1 MREDLLWKKRAEQDV
16 KKRCEGSRMA
26 AGSRNK
32 GENENSGRL
41 CQTVMEATV
50 AIEQGGGLEDQT
62 DREQERGEG
71 EREDAEREDAERDN
85 ARSSSE
91 QEREKNFPPSA
102 HSKLLDAAE
111 EREAESR
118 ANVQRSPLPSPFHA
132 SAMFQYQR
140 SSSFLLFLVILV
152 LSLWLFSLS
161 I

>member
-16 KKRCEGSRMA
+16 KKRCEGSGMA
-26 AGSRNK
+26 AGSRHK
-32 GENENSGRL
+32 DANENPGQL
-41 CQTVMEATV
+41 CQTVREATV

-71 EREDAEREDAERDN
+71 EREDAERDN

-91 QEREKNFPPSA
+91 QEREKILPRSA
-102 HSKLLDAAE
+102 HSQLLDAAE

-118 ANVQRSPLPSPFHA
+118 NNVQRSPLPSPFHA

-140 SSSFLLFLVILV
+140 SSSFLLFLVSLV

>member
-71 EREDAEREDAERDN
+71 EREDAERDN

-91 QEREKNFPPSA
+91 QEREKNFPRSL
-102 HSKLLDAAE
+102 HSQLLDAAE

-140 SSSFLLFLVILV
+140 SSSFLLLLVILV
-152 LSLWLFSLS
+152 LSRWLFFLS

>member
-16 KKRCEGSRMA
+16 KKRCEGSGMA
-26 AGSRNK
+26 AGSRHK
-32 GENENSGRL
+32 DANENPGQL
-41 CQTVMEATV
+41 CQTVREATV

-71 EREDAEREDAERDN
+71 EREDAERDN

-91 QEREKNFPPSA
+91 QEREKNFPRSA

-118 ANVQRSPLPSPFHA
+118 ANVQRSRLPSPFHA
-132 SAMFQYQR
+132 SPMFQYQR
-140 SSSFLLFLVILV
+140 SSSFLLLLVILV
-152 LSLWLFSLS
+152 PSRWLFFLS